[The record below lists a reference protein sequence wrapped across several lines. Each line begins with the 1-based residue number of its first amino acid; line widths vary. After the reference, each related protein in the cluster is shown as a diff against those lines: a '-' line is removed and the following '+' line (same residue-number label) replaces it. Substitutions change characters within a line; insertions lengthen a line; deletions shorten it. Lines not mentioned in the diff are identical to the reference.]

1 MSFYINGVD
10 DGGSYDGSGGAL
22 DYGSGMPARIATFKN
37 NYSDFQ
43 MAQMLIYDKGLTL
56 DEILQNYQ
64 ATRGRFV

>member
-1 MSFYINGVD
+1 MSIYINGVD

-22 DYGSGMPARIATFKN
+22 AFGSGRPARIATFKN
-37 NYSDFQ
+37 NYSDFK

-56 DEILQNYQ
+56 DEVLQNYQ

>member
-1 MSFYINGVD
+1 MSIYINAVD
-10 DGGSYDGSGGAL
+10 DGGSYDGSGGAI
-22 DYGSGMPARIATFKN
+22 DFGSGRPARIARFRTH
-37 NYSDFQ
+37 YSDFQ